1 VPFGGHKLEIIIYCT
16 RLQCESKQNRKQRKR
31 ERVIEKQKR
40 KRREWARMSAKIV
53 ENEITAAG

>member
-31 ERVIEKQKR
+31 ESDRKTEEKKERVGANEC
-40 KRREWARMSAKIV
+40 
-53 ENEITAAG
+53 ENSGK